1 MPDHFRSF
9 VTIYLLLKRFDH
21 MRILIADDH
30 ALIRKGL
37 RHILLEEFP
46 SAFIDES
53 SDAEDIMTK
62 SLTGDWDVII
72 CDLSMPGRSGL
83 DVVQHV
89 KQNFPKIPVLILS
102 IHPEEQYAIRAI
114 KTGAAGYLSK
124 DAAPE
129 ELVKAVRRLLL
140 GRKYVSSSIAEKL
153 TDELYEDGNKEPHE
167 SLSHREFDVFR
178 LLSSGNSVSEISEKL
193 SLSANTV
200 STYRTRIMV
209 KMKMKSNA
217 DLTRYALDN
226 KLI

>member
-1 MPDHFRSF
+1 
-9 VTIYLLLKRFDH
+9 

-30 ALIRKGL
+30 AVIRKGL
-37 RHILLEEFP
+37 AHILLGEFP
-46 SAFIDES
+46 SAVIVEAI
-53 SDAEDIMTK
+53 DAEDIIKKTL
-62 SLTGDWDVII
+62 SGDWDVII

-129 ELVKAVRRLLL
+129 ELVKAVRRVML
-140 GRKYVSSSIAEKL
+140 GRKYVSSSIADKL
-153 TDELYEDGNKEPHE
+153 ADELDQDNRQPHE

-178 LLSSGNSVSEISEKL
+178 LLAAGNSVSEISEKF
-193 SLSANTV
+193 SLSVTTV
-200 STYRTRIMV
+200 STYRARIMT
-209 KMKMKSNA
+209 KMNMKNNA

>member
-1 MPDHFRSF
+1 
-9 VTIYLLLKRFDH
+9 

-37 RHILLEEFP
+37 KYILLEEFP
-46 SAFIDES
+46 SAGIVEA
-53 SDAEDIMTK
+53 SDAEDVIGKTA
-62 SLTGDWDVII
+62 SGDWDVII

-89 KQNFPKIPVLILS
+89 KQHFPKIPVLILS
-102 IHPEEQYAIRAI
+102 IHPEEQYAIRAL
-114 KTGAAGYLSK
+114 KAGAAGYLSK

-129 ELVKAVRRLLL
+129 ELVKAVRRVML
-140 GRKYVSSSIAEKL
+140 GRKYVSSSIADKL
-153 TDELYEDGNKEPHE
+153 ADELDQDSGNREPHE
-167 SLSHREFDVFR
+167 VLSQREFDVF
-178 LLSSGNSVSEISEKL
+178 LMLSSGNSVSEISEKL
-193 SLSANTV
+193 SLSVTTV
-200 STYRTRIMV
+200 STYRARIMA